1 MRVLK
6 APLTEAD
13 VLAVA
18 EGEEVLISGV
28 MYTAR
33 DAAHRR
39 LVEAAERGEPW
50 PVNLAGQILYYTGPC
65 PAAPGEVI
73 GPAGPTTS
81 GRMDP
86 YTPLLLARGLK
97 ATVGKGRR
105 SPEVL
110 AALEKY
116 RALYLVTYGGLGVL
130 LADRIKRAEVVAY
143 PDLGPEAIFRLE
155 VEDFPAIRPGVRYQ
169 LPQIQHAKA
178 KY

>member
-1 MRVLK
+1 MKVLR
-6 APLTEAD
+6 APLTDED
-13 VLAVA
+13 IRAVA

-39 LVEAAERGEPW
+39 LAEAAARGEDW
-50 PVNLAGQILYYTGPC
+50 PVDLKGQILYYTGPC

-86 YTPLLLARGLK
+86 YTPLLLSRGLK
-97 ATVGKGRR
+97 AMVGKGRR
-105 SPEVL
+105 SKEVL
-110 AALEKY
+110 AAMEKY
-116 RALYLVTYGGLGVL
+116 GALYLVTYGGLGVL

-155 VEDFPAIRPGVRYQ
+155 VENFPAIRPTASYLQR
-169 LPQIQHAKA
+169 
-178 KY
+178 

>member
-1 MRVLK
+1 MKVLR
-6 APLTEAD
+6 APLTDED
-13 VLAVA
+13 IRSVA

-39 LVEAAERGEPW
+39 LAEAAARGEDW
-50 PVNLAGQILYYTGPC
+50 PVDLKGQILYYTGPC

-86 YTPLLLARGLK
+86 YTPLLLSRGLK
-97 ATVGKGRR
+97 AMVGKGRR
-105 SPEVL
+105 SKEVL
-110 AALEKY
+110 AAMEKY
-116 RALYLVTYGGLGVL
+116 GALYLVTYGGLGVL

-155 VEDFPAIRPGVRYQ
+155 VENFPAIRPTASYLQR
-169 LPQIQHAKA
+169 
-178 KY
+178 